1 MTTRIL
7 FFQQRNLKR
16 FSGRT
21 VMKDLLKEWKEKP
34 PGGAPLGG
42 FYFRV
47 PWQQTLR
54 FWGREYL
61 WPSVFHFIW
70 VELMKLHLRV
80 LEGIVHAAFW
90 CYYLL
95 LKLLEAVW
103 LPFRL
108 HRWFLMH
115 MTQFSPTCG
124 ALQSLIIERATGEFN
139 YPTLLKMA
147 GDVSKHSFFFPHLNI
162 HLVLYVELECC
173 TLGRLNWDI

>member
-1 MTTRIL
+1 ML
-7 FFQQRNLKR
+7 FFFFFFPAAKFKT

-34 PGGAPLGG
+34 PGGAPPGE

-54 FWGREYL
+54 LRGREYL

-70 VELMKLHLRV
+70 VELMKLQLRV

-108 HRWFLMH
+108 HRWFFMH

-124 ALQSLIIERATGEFN
+124 ALRSITQHYWKWVQMYQSTAL
-139 YPTLLKMA
+139 
-147 GDVSKHSFFFPHLNI
+147 FFPIRRFIL
-162 HLVLYVELECC
+162 
-173 TLGRLNWDI
+173 